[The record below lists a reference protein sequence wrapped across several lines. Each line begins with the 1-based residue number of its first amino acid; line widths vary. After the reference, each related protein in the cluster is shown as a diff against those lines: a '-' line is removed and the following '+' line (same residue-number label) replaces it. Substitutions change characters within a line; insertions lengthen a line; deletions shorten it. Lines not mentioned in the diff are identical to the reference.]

1 MWSRFIRGGTNKTSK
16 THNVDEEYNDLS
28 TKAQRHSDFLTPC
41 QETISTVLDSLTTPK
56 KKDNLKPI
64 LSAYFDVSA
73 EAAILCTRLLNRIH
87 RVQSDHKRIQALLDD
102 DGLLSSG
109 SVGPELHSLSTLLAE
124 DPFSDTHNLI
134 MGEHFSSSVLLLEQ
148 GLLRSR
154 NKRKVELAAKGTY
167 IVRRDLET
175 MSRSVRRIQDEIEHN
190 REMVRLCLDRRED
203 SLSLGVVLKEMKN
216 KSCGFGLQVEE
227 LQQHVCLFLVTIN
240 RVRTLVINEIV
251 ESRL

>member
-1 MWSRFIRGGTNKTSK
+1 MWSRFIRGGANKTSNK

-28 TKAQRHSDFLTPC
+28 TKAQKSSDILTPC
-41 QETISTVLDSLTTPK
+41 QETISTILDSLTTPK
-56 KKDNLKPI
+56 KKNNLKPI
-64 LSAYFDVSA
+64 LSAYFDISA
-73 EAAILCTRLLNRIH
+73 EAAIICTRLLNRIH
-87 RVQSDHKRIQALLDD
+87 RVQSDHRRIQALLHD

-109 SVGPELHSLSTLLAE
+109 AVGPELHSLSTLLTN
-124 DPFSDTHNLI
+124 PFSDTHNLI

-148 GLLRSR
+148 HLLRSR

-167 IVRRDLET
+167 IVKRDLET

-190 REMVRLCLDRRED
+190 REMIRLCLDRRED

-227 LQQHVCLFLVTIN
+227 LQQHVCLCLVTIN

-251 ESRL
+251 ETRL